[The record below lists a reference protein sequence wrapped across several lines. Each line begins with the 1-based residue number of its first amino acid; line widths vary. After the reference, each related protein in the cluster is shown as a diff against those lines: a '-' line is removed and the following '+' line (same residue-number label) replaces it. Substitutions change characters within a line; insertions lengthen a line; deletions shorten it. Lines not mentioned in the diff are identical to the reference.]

1 MPSIISLSDIAR
13 SKFDRL
19 KKNFSCDNKELEKHI
34 KQYAFNHQKE
44 GLFQTYF
51 YVDDNDNF
59 LGYLS
64 VAVAT
69 IERTKIEDG
78 VDISSS
84 IKYSIPAIKIT
95 RLCVFDD
102 FCSKGVG
109 TILMTFANILAIIQQ
124 KKIGCR
130 ALIVDSKP
138 EAIEFY
144 KRFNFVE
151 INKEAESDTLFMVYD
166 ITKPSEVKSIIDDM
180 IKFCEVF
187 QQDDLVGILKGNS

>member
-1 MPSIISLSDIAR
+1 MPSIVSLSDISR
-13 SKFDRL
+13 SKFDKV
-19 KKNFSCDNKELEKHI
+19 KKNFSCQNKELEKHI

-59 LGYLS
+59 LGYIS

-69 IERTKIEDG
+69 IEREKVENELN
-78 VDISSS
+78 VSSS

-95 RLCVFDD
+95 RLCVFDK

-109 TILMTFANILAIIQQ
+109 TILMTFANILAIAQQ

-130 ALIVDSKP
+130 AMIVDSKP

-151 INKEAESDTLFMVYD
+151 INKEENSETMFMICD
-166 ITKPSEVKSIIDDM
+166 IAKPSEIKDILDNM
-180 IKFCEVF
+180 IKFCKTF
-187 QQDDLVGILKGNS
+187 KQNDLVDILKK

>member
-19 KKNFSCDNKELEKHI
+19 KKSFSCKNKELERHI

-59 LGYLS
+59 LGYIS
-64 VAVAT
+64 VAIAT
-69 IERTKIEDG
+69 IERTTIEDEL
-78 VDISSS
+78 DISSS

-109 TILMTFANILAIIQQ
+109 TLLMTFANILAIVQQ

-130 ALIVDSKP
+130 ALIVDSKT

-151 INKEAESDTLFMVYD
+151 INKEENSETMFMVCD
-166 ITKPSEVKSIIDDM
+166 ITKPKEVKNIVDDM

-187 QQDDLVGILKGNS
+187 NQDDLVEVLKG

>member
-19 KKNFSCDNKELEKHI
+19 KKSFSCKNDELEKHI

-59 LGYLS
+59 LGYIS

-69 IERTKIEDG
+69 IERTIIEDEL
-78 VDISSS
+78 DISSS

-109 TILMTFANILAIIQQ
+109 TLLMTFANILAVVQQ
-124 KKIGCR
+124 KKVGCR

-138 EAIEFY
+138 EAIDFY
-144 KRFNFVE
+144 KRFSFVE
-151 INKEAESDTLFMVYD
+151 INKEENSETMFMVSD
-166 ITKPSEVKSIIDDM
+166 IAKPSEIKNIIDDM
-180 IKFCEVF
+180 IEFCEVF
-187 QQDDLVGILKGNS
+187 KQDDLVVILRK

>member
-19 KKNFSCDNKELEKHI
+19 KNNFSCQNEELEKHI

-59 LGYLS
+59 LGYIS

-69 IERTKIEDG
+69 IERTKIEDEL
-78 VDISSS
+78 DISSS

-95 RLCVFDD
+95 RLCVFND

-109 TILMTFANILAIIQQ
+109 TLLMTFANILAIVQQ

-130 ALIVDSKP
+130 ALIVDSKT

-144 KRFNFVE
+144 KQFNFVE
-151 INKEAESDTLFMVYD
+151 INKEENSETMFMVCD
-166 ITKPSEVKSIIDDM
+166 IAKPKEVKNIVDDM
-180 IKFCEVF
+180 IEFCEVF
-187 QQDDLVGILKGNS
+187 KQDDLVEILKK

>member
-1 MPSIISLSDIAR
+1 MPSIINLSDITR
-13 SKFDRL
+13 SEFDRV
-19 KKNFSCDNKELEKHI
+19 KKSFSCDNEELEKHI

-51 YVDDNDNF
+51 YVDDSENF
-59 LGYLS
+59 LGYIS

-78 VDISSS
+78 LDISSS

-102 FCSKGVG
+102 FCSRGVG
-109 TILMTFANILAIIQQ
+109 TLLMTFANILAVAQQ

-144 KRFNFVE
+144 KRFNFIE
-151 INKEAESDTLFMVYD
+151 INKEENSETMFMVCD
-166 ITKPSEVKSIIDDM
+166 IARPSDVKNIVDDM
-180 IKFCEVF
+180 IEFCKVF
-187 QQDDLVGILKGNS
+187 KQDDLVEILRK

>member
-1 MPSIISLSDIAR
+1 MPSLISLSDISR
-13 SKFDRL
+13 TKFDRL
-19 KKNFSCDNKELEKHI
+19 KKSFSCINYDLEKHI

-59 LGYLS
+59 LGYIS
-64 VAVAT
+64 ISVAT
-69 IERTKIEDG
+69 IERTTIDDKLN
-78 VDISSS
+78 ISSS

-95 RLCVFDD
+95 RLCVFDN
-102 FCSKGVG
+102 FCHKGVRS
-109 TILMTFANILAIIQQ
+109 ILMTFANILAVVQQ

-144 KRFNFVE
+144 KRFGFIE
-151 INKEAESDTLFMVYD
+151 IDKEENSDTMFMVFD
-166 ITKPSEVKSIIDDM
+166 IGNPSEIKELIIEM
-180 IKFCEVF
+180 ILFCKIF
-187 QQDDLVGILKGNS
+187 KQNDLIDILK

>member
-19 KKNFSCDNKELEKHI
+19 KKSFSCKNEELEKHI

-59 LGYLS
+59 LGYIS

-69 IERTKIEDG
+69 IERTKIEDEL
-78 VDISSS
+78 DISSS

-109 TILMTFANILAIIQQ
+109 TLLMTFANILAVVQQ
-124 KKIGCR
+124 KKVGCR

-151 INKEAESDTLFMVYD
+151 INKEEDSKTMFMVCD
-166 ITKPSEVKSIIDDM
+166 IAKPSELKNIVDNM
-180 IKFCEVF
+180 IEFCEVLK
-187 QQDDLVGILKGNS
+187 QDDLVDILKK

>member
-1 MPSIISLSDIAR
+1 MPSIISLNDISR

-19 KKNFSCDNKELEKHI
+19 KGGFSCENMELEKHI

-59 LGYLS
+59 LGYIS

-69 IERTKIEDG
+69 IERTKIDDEL
-78 VDISSS
+78 DISSS
-84 IKYSIPAIKIT
+84 IRYSIPAIKIT
-95 RLCVFDD
+95 RLCIFDD
-102 FCSKGVG
+102 FCFKGVG
-109 TILMTFANILAIIQQ
+109 TILMTFANILAVVQQ

-130 ALIVDSKP
+130 ALIVDSKL
-138 EAIEFY
+138 EAIAFY

-151 INKEAESDTLFMVYD
+151 INKEENSETMFMFCD
-166 ITKPSEVKSIIDDM
+166 IAKPNEVKNIVDDM
-180 IKFCEVF
+180 IEFCEVF
-187 QQDDLVGILKGNS
+187 KQDDLVEVLKG

>member
-19 KKNFSCDNKELEKHI
+19 KKGFSCENEELKKHI

-59 LGYLS
+59 LGYIS

-69 IERTKIEDG
+69 IERTKIEDAL
-78 VDISSS
+78 DISSS

-95 RLCVFDD
+95 RLCVFDN
-102 FCSKGVG
+102 FCSRGVG
-109 TILMTFANILAIIQQ
+109 TLLMTFANILAVVQQ
-124 KKIGCR
+124 KKLGCR

-151 INKEAESDTLFMVYD
+151 INKEENSETMFMFCD
-166 ITKPSEVKSIIDDM
+166 IAKPNEVKNIVDDM
-180 IKFCEVF
+180 IEFCEVF
-187 QQDDLVGILKGNS
+187 KQDDLVEVLKG

>member
-19 KKNFSCDNKELEKHI
+19 KKSFSCKNDELEKHI

-59 LGYLS
+59 LGYIS
-64 VAVAT
+64 VSVAT
-69 IERTKIEDG
+69 IERTKIEDEL
-78 VDISSS
+78 DISSS

-102 FCSKGVG
+102 FCSKGIG
-109 TILMTFANILAIIQQ
+109 TLLMTFANILAIVQQ
-124 KKIGCR
+124 KKVGCR

-151 INKEAESDTLFMVYD
+151 INKEEDSKTMFMVCD
-166 ITKPSEVKSIIDDM
+166 IAKPSELKNIVDNM
-180 IKFCEVF
+180 IEFCEVF
-187 QQDDLVGILKGNS
+187 NQDDLVDILRK

>member
-19 KKNFSCDNKELEKHI
+19 KKSFSCKNDELEKHI

-59 LGYLS
+59 LGYIS

-69 IERTKIEDG
+69 IERTKIEDEL
-78 VDISSS
+78 DISSS

-95 RLCVFDD
+95 RLCVFDN
-102 FCSKGVG
+102 FCSRGVG
-109 TILMTFANILAIIQQ
+109 TLLMTFANILAVVQQ
-124 KKIGCR
+124 KKLGCR

-144 KRFNFVE
+144 KRFNFVK
-151 INKEAESDTLFMVYD
+151 INKEENSETMFMVCD
-166 ITKPSEVKSIIDDM
+166 IAKPNEVKNIVNGM
-180 IKFCEVF
+180 IKFCELF
-187 QQDDLVGILKGNS
+187 KQNDLIEILKK

>member
-1 MPSIISLSDIAR
+1 MPSIISLSDITR

-19 KKNFSCDNKELEKHI
+19 KKSFICSNTELEKHI

-59 LGYLS
+59 LGYIS

-69 IERTKIEDG
+69 IERTKIEDEL
-78 VDISSS
+78 DISSS

-95 RLCVFDD
+95 RLCVFDE

-109 TILMTFANILAIIQQ
+109 TLLMTFANILAIVQQ

-130 ALIVDSKP
+130 ALIVDSKS

-144 KRFNFVE
+144 KRFNFAE
-151 INKEAESDTLFMVYD
+151 INKEENSETMFMVCD
-166 ITKPSEVKSIIDDM
+166 ITKPSEVENLIDGM
-180 IKFCEVF
+180 IEFCEVF
-187 QQDDLVGILKGNS
+187 KQDDLVHILKK

>member
-19 KKNFSCDNKELEKHI
+19 KKSFSCKNDELEKHI

-59 LGYLS
+59 LGYIS

-69 IERTKIEDG
+69 IERTKIEDEL
-78 VDISSS
+78 DISSS

-109 TILMTFANILAIIQQ
+109 TLLMTFANILAVVQQ
-124 KKIGCR
+124 KKVGCR

-151 INKEAESDTLFMVYD
+151 INKEKDSNTMFMVCD
-166 ITKPSEVKSIIDDM
+166 IAKPSELKNIVDNM
-180 IKFCEVF
+180 IEFCEVLK
-187 QQDDLVGILKGNS
+187 QDDLVDILKK

>member
-1 MPSIISLSDIAR
+1 MLEVENI
-13 SKFDRL
+13 
-19 KKNFSCDNKELEKHI
+19 ELEKHI

-59 LGYLS
+59 LGYIS
-64 VAVAT
+64 VSVAT
-69 IERTKIEDG
+69 IERTKIEDEL
-78 VDISSS
+78 DISSS

-102 FCSKGVG
+102 FCSKGIG
-109 TILMTFANILAIIQQ
+109 TLLMTFANILAIVQQ
-124 KKIGCR
+124 KKVGCR

-151 INKEAESDTLFMVYD
+151 INKEEDGKTMFMVCD
-166 ITKPSEVKSIIDDM
+166 IAKPSELKNIVDNM
-180 IKFCEVF
+180 IEFCEVF
-187 QQDDLVGILKGNS
+187 NQDDLVDILRK